1 VTIEI
6 AESDE
11 TAKTRGINDATK
23 RRALCIKAAR
33 FNAIPLYS
41 FTGSA
46 SKLFLLIRN
55 CLDWLNISPR
65 NLPQSSKNERGG
77 WDSEHTFLFSENVK
91 H

>member
-11 TAKTRGINDATK
+11 TAKTGGINDATK

-41 FTGSA
+41 FTGA
-46 SKLFLLIRN
+46 GSKCLLLVSN
-55 CLDWLNISPR
+55 
-65 NLPQSSKNERGG
+65 
-77 WDSEHTFLFSENVK
+77 FSN
-91 H
+91 